1 MDLGEISSFISSIGI
16 PAAGAF
22 GIGWL
27 FYALL
32 QWMMKVIIAKLDGIE
47 GMLVG
52 LIDRIRMLDNDV
64 IRMDTMLRVSNK
76 LPPDY
81 DRLKRKDGSV
91 RGSPKEDSRRD

>member
-1 MDLGEISSFISSIGI
+1 MELDQVSTFISNIGI
-16 PAAGAF
+16 PAAGAL

-52 LIDRIRMLDNDV
+52 LIDRIRMLDNDI
-64 IRMDTMLRVSNK
+64 IRMDTMLRVSNQI
-76 LPPDY
+76 PPDY
-81 DRLKRKDGSV
+81 ERVKRKTG
-91 RGSPKEDSRRD
+91 REESRKD

>member
-1 MDLGEISSFISSIGI
+1 MELGEISTFISNVGI
-16 PAAGAF
+16 PAAGAV

-52 LIDRIRMLDNDV
+52 LIDRIRMLDNDI
-64 IRMDTMLRVSNK
+64 IRMDTMLRVSNQI
-76 LPPDY
+76 PPDY
-81 DRLKRKDGSV
+81 ERVKRKTG
-91 RGSPKEDSRRD
+91 REESRKD